1 MSQVALQRSLSDVV
15 DEYTEKRLAAPAVVA
30 ALAEAEKHARAQAV
44 VGANF
49 GGLSSLRLPSVRDI
63 EQSLKVSAWGHVYNG
78 LNISTIAGA
87 ADRKRIKL
95 ALENP
100 PDFTLENIRETF
112 GDYVKRPRFH
122 ILKGLAEV
130 FCNLDPA
137 FKSHTKMRI
146 GVKGLP
152 KRVIISGFGGYSDW
166 GRDRLHDMLK
176 AIAAY
181 EGKPAPTFE
190 ELRELAPLRED
201 KIGETR
207 GHGVRVRS
215 FANGNAHIFFD
226 PETLK
231 TVNKALAEFYGD
243 VLPDVDPENP
253 EKKPSTAVSKDLQ
266 YYPTPKAVV
275 DWVMGETY
283 IREGA
288 EVLEPSC
295 GCGRFLDALRAAGA
309 NATGIE
315 YHPGR
320 AAESRAKG
328 HRVMVGNFLEVT
340 PDPRFDVVVMNPPFY
355 GKHYAK
361 HVNHAMKFLR
371 PKGQLIA
378 ILPASARYD
387 HGLLD
392 GQWRDLP
399 IGSFAESGTNIN
411 TVVLKKWAEA

>member
-1 MSQVALQRSLSDVV
+1 MSSLALQRSLSDVV
-15 DEYTEKRLAAPAVVA
+15 DEYTQKRLAAPAVVA
-30 ALAEAEKHARAQAV
+30 ALAEAEKHARAQAC

-49 GGLSSLRLPSVRDI
+49 GGLTSLRLPSVRDL
-63 EQSLKVSAWGHVYNG
+63 EQSLKVSAWSHVYNG

-100 PDFTLENIRETF
+100 PEFTLENIRETF

-146 GVKGLP
+146 GVKSLP

-201 KIGETR
+201 KTGETR
-207 GHGVRVRS
+207 GHGVRVRR
-215 FANGNAHIFFD
+215 FANGNAHVFFD
-226 PETLK
+226 PDTLK
-231 TVNKALAEFYGD
+231 SVNKALAEFYGD

-253 EKKPSTAVSKDLQ
+253 EKKPSTA
-266 YYPTPKAVV
+266 TH
-275 DWVMGETY
+275 GERLGWRRKNGFPPPP
-283 IREGA
+283 IKR
-288 EVLEPSC
+288 
-295 GCGRFLDALRAAGA
+295 R
-309 NATGIE
+309 
-315 YHPGR
+315 
-320 AAESRAKG
+320 
-328 HRVMVGNFLEVT
+328 
-340 PDPRFDVVVMNPPFY
+340 PRNRRS
-355 GKHYAK
+355 H
-361 HVNHAMKFLR
+361 
-371 PKGQLIA
+371 
-378 ILPASARYD
+378 
-387 HGLLD
+387 
-392 GQWRDLP
+392 
-399 IGSFAESGTNIN
+399 
-411 TVVLKKWAEA
+411 